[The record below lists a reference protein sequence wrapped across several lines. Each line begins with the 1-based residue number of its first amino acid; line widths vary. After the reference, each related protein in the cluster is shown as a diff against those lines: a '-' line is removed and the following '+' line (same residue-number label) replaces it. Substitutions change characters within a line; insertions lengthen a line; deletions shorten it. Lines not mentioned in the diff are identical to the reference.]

1 MKKLTKAEE
10 EIMQVLW
17 ELEIANVKEVITM
30 LASPKPAYNT
40 VSTIIRILESKN
52 FVSHKQEG
60 KWHYYFPL
68 INKEEY
74 SNSSINKLV
83 ENYFEGSFNEMVS
96 FFIKKNDVKLSD
108 IESLLKEIKK

>member
-1 MKKLTKAEE
+1 MKQLTKAEE

-17 ELEIANVKEVITM
+17 ELQIANVKEVITM
-30 LASPKPAYNT
+30 LAEPKPAYNT
-40 VSTIIRILESKN
+40 VSTIIRILESKK

>member
-1 MKKLTKAEE
+1 MKQLTKAEE

-17 ELEIANVKEVITM
+17 ELKIANVKEVIAM
-30 LASPKPAYNT
+30 IAKPKPAYNT

-60 KWHYYFPL
+60 KWHHYFPL

-96 FFIKKNDVKLSD
+96 FFIKKNDVNLSD

>member
-1 MKKLTKAEE
+1 MKQLTKAEE

-17 ELEIANVKEVITM
+17 ELQIANVKEVITM
-30 LASPKPAYNT
+30 LAEPKPAYNT
-40 VSTIIRILESKN
+40 VSTIIRILESKK

-83 ENYFEGSFNEMVS
+83 ENYFNFIIILVISFYSVLFYIFN
-96 FFIKKNDVKLSD
+96 IKRN
-108 IESLLKEIKK
+108 

>member
-1 MKKLTKAEE
+1 MKQLTKAEE

-30 LASPKPAYNT
+30 LAEPKPAYNT
-40 VSTIIRILESKN
+40 VSTIIRIL
-52 FVSHKQEG
+52 V
-60 KWHYYFPL
+60 
-68 INKEEY
+68 NKEEY

>member
-1 MKKLTKAEE
+1 MKQLTKAEE
-10 EIMQVLW
+10 EIMQILW
-17 ELEIANVKEVITM
+17 ELEIANVKEVIAM
-30 LASPKPAYNT
+30 LAEPKPAYNT